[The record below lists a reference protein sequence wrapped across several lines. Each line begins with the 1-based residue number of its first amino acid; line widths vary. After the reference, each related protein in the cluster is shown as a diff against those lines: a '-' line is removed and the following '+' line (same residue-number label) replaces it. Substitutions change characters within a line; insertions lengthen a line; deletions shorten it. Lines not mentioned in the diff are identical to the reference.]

1 MVWINCSEKGM
12 KMKRKKD
19 TVKFFLF
26 ISPWI
31 IGFLL
36 FILIPMG
43 MSLYYSFTDWDVL
56 TKESFVGMANYA
68 GLFQDPLF
76 YKSLQ
81 VTGVYTLITVPLNVF
96 LSLMTAILL
105 NMEGRFMAFFR
116 TLYYIPAV
124 LSAVVVAILWQWIFN
139 SKYGLLND
147 VLTKFGIEGP
157 RWLSDPQWVMPAL
170 VIMSIWG
177 IGGGIIMYL
186 AGLQAVPKD
195 LYEAATLDGAR
206 FWKKLFHITIPSMSP
221 IILFTFLTSM
231 IATLQTFS
239 QAYIMTSGG
248 PNHATLFYAYY
259 LYQNGVVY
267 KKMGKACAM
276 AWLFFI
282 AVMLLSLVVLK
293 VSGKVVYYESEEGG
307 KLA

>member
-1 MVWINCSEKGM
+1 
-12 KMKRKKD
+12 MKRKKD
-19 TVKFFLF
+19 TIKFFLF

-147 VLTKFGIEGP
+147 VLAKFGIEGP

-221 IILFTFLTSM
+221 IILFTFLTSL

>member
-1 MVWINCSEKGM
+1 
-12 KMKRKKD
+12 MKRKKD
-19 TVKFFLF
+19 TIKFFLF

-147 VLTKFGIEGP
+147 VLAKFGIEGP

>member
-1 MVWINCSEKGM
+1 M

>member
-1 MVWINCSEKGM
+1 M

-56 TKESFVGMANYA
+56 TKESFIGMANYA

-221 IILFTFLTSM
+221 IILFTFLTSL

>member
-1 MVWINCSEKGM
+1 
-12 KMKRKKD
+12 MKRKKD

>member
-1 MVWINCSEKGM
+1 
-12 KMKRKKD
+12 MKRKKD
-19 TVKFFLF
+19 TIKFFLF

-56 TKESFVGMANYA
+56 TKESFIGMANYA

-147 VLTKFGIEGP
+147 VLAKFGIEGP
-157 RWLSDPQWVMPAL
+157 RWLSDPKWVMPAL

-177 IGGGIIMYL
+177 IGGDIIMYL

-221 IILFTFLTSM
+221 IILFTFLTSL